1 MKMSELKRMTK
12 QELIYLI
19 LECDINVNAFGIID
33 HPWEEKE

>member
-12 QELIYLI
+12 QELIDLI